1 MYQSL
6 AAVWD
11 PLGQTWLAVVLSLA
25 VVWSPLGQA
34 WLAMVLSLGSLLLHR
49 YSCL

>member
-11 PLGQTWLAVVLSLA
+11 PLGQAWLEVVLSLA

-34 WLAMVLSLGSLLLHR
+34 WLAVVLSLGSLLLHR